1 VAPGPPVILPAEPT
15 SFIGRAGEIAAVEV
29 LLRRDGV
36 RLVTLIGPGGIGKTR
51 LAMRVGAGMV
61 EEFPDGLC
69 FVALAHLA
77 DPDDVAATVAAT
89 LDLKEAG
96 GMPLART
103 VALHLQERRFLLIL
117 DSFEHLR
124 PAASFVAELVAACPR
139 LRLLVTSRAALQLS
153 AEHRYE
159 VPPLHMAAAEGHDD
173 AAALARH
180 EAVALFVARARAVRQ
195 SFALTD
201 ANAPAIAAICR
212 RLDGLPLAIEL
223 AAARVRLLPPQTLLQ
238 QLESRLAVL
247 VGGARDH
254 PDRQQTLRGT
264 MDWSYQLLSP
274 SEQQLFARLG
284 IFAGG
289 CSLDA
294 VSAIGSPDEGQ
305 DVVEAIASLVDNSL
319 VRQAGEDEPRFEML
333 DTVREYAAERL
344 VDRGEHDSIRRRH
357 AEYFLALAQELE
369 PALTGA
375 EQSVSLARLD
385 MELDNLR
392 GALGWLLQQD
402 RSDEAVLL
410 AGAMYAFWL
419 VRGRC
424 SEGRRWLEDGLS
436 TGSDLAEEVRAGAL
450 WRLGGLA
457 VQLGDHERGTPLLEE
472 ALALFGQLGD
482 AAGRARALSLLGVA
496 AWRHGD
502 FDRAATLLEEGLR
515 LATQVDDQR
524 ERAYALLNLGI
535 AVYRGGD
542 HATGRRHLQDA
553 LALNRARGDRQATL
567 HALINLG
574 YDSTLVGDL
583 DAAEAMFAEVLATA
597 RDLGIRQFVAYALE
611 NLATISTLRGK
622 HEQAASQLRETLV
635 LGRELGDQ
643 YLLVFVLAGLAKVEI
658 ARGRPGRAAR
668 LGSAVAALQGPL
680 GITMAPE
687 EDRDREEVIERAR
700 EQLGEAPFREAWE
713 SGQVLSLEVAVAGAL
728 DDAE

>member
-1 VAPGPPVILPAEPT
+1 
-15 SFIGRAGEIAAVEV
+15 
-29 LLRRDGV
+29 
-36 RLVTLIGPGGIGKTR
+36 
-51 LAMRVGAGMV
+51 
-61 EEFPDGLC
+61 
-69 FVALAHLA
+69 
-77 DPDDVAATVAAT
+77 
-89 LDLKEAG
+89 
-96 GMPLART
+96 

-124 PAASFVAELVAACPR
+124 PAGSFVAELVAACPR

-173 AAALARH
+173 AAALDRL
-180 EAVALFVARARAVRQ
+180 EAVALFVERARAVRPG
-195 SFALTD
+195 FALTD

-247 VGGARDH
+247 VGGARDR

-264 MDWSYQLLSP
+264 MDWSYHLLSP
-274 SEQQLFARLG
+274 SEQRLFARLG
-284 IFAGG
+284 VFAGG
-289 CSLDA
+289 CSFDA
-294 VSAIGSPDEGQ
+294 VSVVGSSDEGQ
-305 DVVEAIASLVDNSL
+305 DVLEPIASLVDNSL
-319 VRQAGEDEPRFEML
+319 VRQDGEDQPRFSML

-344 VDRGEHDSIRRRH
+344 VEGGEGESVRRRH
-357 AEYFLALAQELE
+357 AEYFLAVAQELE

-375 EQSVSLARLD
+375 DQTVSLARLD
-385 MELDNLR
+385 VELDNLR
-392 GALGWLLQQD
+392 GALDWLLHQD
-402 RSDEAVLL
+402 RRAEALL
-410 AGAMYAFWL
+410 MAGAMYPFWL

-424 SEGRRWLEDGLS
+424 SEVRRWLEDGFS
-436 TGSDLAEEVRAGAL
+436 KGSDLAEEVRAGAL

-472 ALALFGQLGD
+472 ALALFRRLGD
-482 AAGRARALSLLGVA
+482 AAGSARALNLLGVA
-496 AWRHGD
+496 AWRHGN
-502 FDRAATLLEEGLR
+502 FDRASMLLDEGLC

-542 HATGRRHLQDA
+542 HTTGRKHLQDA

-567 HALINLG
+567 HTLINLG

-597 RDLGIRQFVAYALE
+597 RELGIRQFVAYALE
-611 NLATISTLRGK
+611 NLATINTLRDR

-643 YLLVFVLAGLAKVEI
+643 YLLVFVLADLAKVEV

-668 LGSAVAALQGPL
+668 LGGAVAALQGPL

-687 EDRDREEVIERAR
+687 ENRDREQVLASAR
-700 EQLGEAPFREAWE
+700 EQLGEAPFRQAWE
-713 SGQVLSLEVAVAGAL
+713 SGQALSLEEAVAGAL
-728 DDAE
+728 DLAEQ